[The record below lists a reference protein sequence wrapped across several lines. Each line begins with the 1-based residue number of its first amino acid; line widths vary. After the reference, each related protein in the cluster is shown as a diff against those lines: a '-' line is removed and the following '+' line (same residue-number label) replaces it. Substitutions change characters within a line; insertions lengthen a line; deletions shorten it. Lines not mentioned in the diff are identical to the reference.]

1 MNRTLSFTV
10 PDKYDG
16 KKLLAF
22 LRGEAGF
29 SHRLVNSLKRA
40 ERGLLI
46 NGGHARTINILHAGD
61 KIEVN
66 IPTRAPEVEPLD
78 VDLDIVYRDDDI
90 LVINKPAGLAMHPT
104 HNHQG
109 DTLQNAV
116 LSYFAQT
123 GAAASFHAVGRLD
136 KCTSGAVIIALN
148 RYSAAKLQG
157 NYTKTYLAIVGGVL
171 TGSGTIDVP
180 ICRPDPNK
188 TIRACGEGGERAV
201 THWRAVKNDGISTLV
216 EVTLETGRTHQ
227 IRAHFAH
234 IGMPLAG
241 DDMYGSADKRIKR
254 AALHCA
260 CVGFVHPVTGERLE
274 FSIPMPEDMQ
284 NLSQTF

>member
-1 MNRTLSFTV
+1 MNRTLQFTV
-10 PDKYDG
+10 PDNYDG

-22 LRGEAGF
+22 LRGEVGL
-29 SHRLVNSLKRA
+29 SHRLVNSLKRT
-40 ERGLLI
+40 EQGLML
-46 NGGHARTINILHAGD
+46 NGGHARTIDIIRAGD
-61 KIEVN
+61 RVEVN
-66 IPTRAPEVEPLD
+66 IPAESPEAEPLD
-78 VDLDIVYRDDDI
+78 VALDIVYRDDDI
-90 LVINKPAGLAMHPT
+90 MVINKPAGLAMHPT

-116 LSYFAQT
+116 LSYFART
-123 GAAASFHAVGRLD
+123 GSAGGFHAVGRLD

-148 RYSAAKLQG
+148 RYSAARLQG
-157 NYTKTYLAIVGGVL
+157 NYAKTYLAIVGGLL

-180 ICRPDPNK
+180 IYRPDPNK
-188 TIRACGEGGERAV
+188 TVRACGSDGERAV
-201 THWRAVKNDGISTLV
+201 THWRAIKNDGVSTLV

-234 IGMPLAG
+234 MGMPLAG
-241 DDMYGSADKRIKR
+241 DDMYGSMDKRINR

-260 CVGFVHPVTGERLE
+260 SVGFVHPVTGERLE
-274 FSIPMPEDMQ
+274 FTIPLPKDMK

>member
-1 MNRTLSFTV
+1 MNRTLQFTV
-10 PDKYDG
+10 PDNYDG

-22 LRGEAGF
+22 LRGEAGL
-29 SHRLVNSLKRA
+29 SHRLVNSLKRT
-40 ERGLLI
+40 EQGLML
-46 NGGHARTINILHAGD
+46 NGGHARTIDIIRAGD
-61 KIEVN
+61 RVEVN
-66 IPTRAPEVEPLD
+66 IPAESPEAEPLD
-78 VDLDIVYRDDDI
+78 VALDIVYRDDDI
-90 LVINKPAGLAMHPT
+90 MVINKPAGLAMHPT

-116 LSYFAQT
+116 LSYFART
-123 GAAASFHAVGRLD
+123 GSAGGFHAVGRLD

-148 RYSAAKLQG
+148 RYSAARLQG
-157 NYTKTYLAIVGGVL
+157 NYAKTYLAIVGGLL

-180 ICRPDPNK
+180 IYRPDPNK
-188 TIRACGEGGERAV
+188 TVRACGSDGERAI
-201 THWRAVKNDGISTLV
+201 THWRAIKNDGVSTLV

-234 IGMPLAG
+234 MGMPLAG
-241 DDMYGSADKRIKR
+241 DDMYGSTDKRINR

-260 CVGFVHPVTGERLE
+260 SVGFVHPVTGERLE
-274 FSIPMPEDMQ
+274 FTIPLPKDMK